1 MAKRWTEADFDTE
14 VLNSDKL
21 AIVDFYSDSCL
32 PCKAISPLL
41 AELEESYAGQVLV
54 GKVNAVYERGLVF
67 HWEVA
72 SVPTILFLKNG
83 KEVARFSGVQRKDD
97 LVREIENNIS

>member
-32 PCKAISPLL
+32 PCKAVSPLL
-41 AELEESYAGQVLV
+41 AELEEIYADQVIV

-67 HWEVA
+67 RWEVSSA
-72 SVPTILFLKNG
+72 PTILF
-83 KEVARFSGVQRKDD
+83 
-97 LVREIENNIS
+97 

>member
-32 PCKAISPLL
+32 PCKAVSPLL
-41 AELEESYAGQVLV
+41 AELEETYADQVLV

-67 HWEVA
+67 RWEVSSA
-72 SVPTILFLKNG
+72 PTILFLKNG
-83 KEVARFSGVQRKDD
+83 KEVARFSGVQKKED
-97 LVREIENNIS
+97 LVREIEKHL

>member
-1 MAKRWTEADFDTE
+1 MAKRLTEADFEKE
-14 VLNSDKL
+14 VFKSEKL

-32 PCKAISPLL
+32 PCKALSPVL
-41 AELEESYAGQVLV
+41 AEVEEAYADQVIV

-67 HWEVA
+67 RWEVA

-97 LVREIENNIS
+97 LVREIEKNL

>member
-1 MAKRWTEADFDTE
+1 MAQRWTEADFDTE
-14 VLNSDKL
+14 VSASEKL

-32 PCKAISPLL
+32 PCKALSPVL
-41 AELEESYAGQVLV
+41 AELEEDYADQVIV

-67 HWEVA
+67 RWEVA

-83 KEVARFSGVQRKDD
+83 KEIARFSGVQRKDD
-97 LVREIENNIS
+97 LIREIEKNL